1 MSRPTI
7 LIVDDVPTI
16 RAILNRVLTTR
27 GYHVIAA
34 ASGQEALRLARQ
46 YSPALILLDLGLPG
60 LDGWEVA
67 RCVRADP
74 ALEEIPIIA
83 MTGYGVFSAIRA
95 AQDAG
100 CQRVLRKPLDLDELE
115 QQVVIFVT
123 SM

>member
-46 YSPALILLDLGLPG
+46 FSPALILLDLGLPG

-100 CQRVLRKPLDLDELE
+100 CQQVLRKPLDLDELE
-115 QQVVIFVT
+115 QQVDLFVT
-123 SM
+123 A